1 MLHETSL
8 EETDV
13 KFNAIPKNNKF
24 TKNTVEASVDQW
36 FSLRQKQ

>member
-1 MLHETSL
+1 MPHETSL

-36 FSLRQKQ
+36 FSLRRKQ

>member
-13 KFNAIPKNNKF
+13 KFKATAKNNKF

-36 FSLRQKQ
+36 FSLRRKE